1 MLILARLRAVA
12 VPLLLHCAAGAAS
25 AYFVWHA
32 SNGQRGLKTS
42 LEYEKQI
49 ADLQTDLDR
58 LKTERTRWNRRISLV
73 RGDTMD
79 RDVLEEEA
87 RLILGRAHKYDVVVL
102 DGAPREA
109 KPAP

>member
-1 MLILARLRAVA
+1 MLILARLRSVA

-32 SNGQRGLKTS
+32 ANGQRGLKTG

-49 ADLQTDLDR
+49 ADLQSDLDR
-58 LKTERTRWNRRISLV
+58 LSVEQTRWSRRVALV
-73 RGDTMD
+73 RGDSID

-87 RLILGRAHKYDVVVL
+87 RLLLGRAHKYDVVVL
-102 DGAPREA
+102 DPTPRDG